1 MTPLSFKPAC
11 LPVAYGELPHTNASQ
26 ALRLLLDTTP
36 AVVTCAALPQRGFRE
51 HAYIQ
56 SILGFPGLVLDQHSK
71 RAYINRTEALPKLDQ
86 LALAYLQNHVAF
98 AALTTD
104 ALSLLTE
111 LRRLRGVFAGQ
122 AIKIIVTGPVSLSLQ
137 LTDDQQHPLAYDAM
151 LFEGLVQ
158 HLTLRA
164 AWYVSQLID
173 LGTDVD
179 VIVCLDEPFLDACA
193 SPFCPI
199 EWNDAA
205 ALLELVLSNISGCRG
220 VLTSGPVNWAMVLQT
235 SVEWVH
241 FNAYQ
246 YSQALLDSAEV
257 LATFLQRPGFLTWGI
272 VPTSAGELARETI
285 ETLTERIEHILDR
298 LVAAGITR
306 EQMLQAMLI
315 STTTSLAHMSVS
327 DAEKALTL
335 CAGISAHL
343 REKYDLNA

>member
-1 MTPLSFKPAC
+1 
-11 LPVAYGELPHTNASQ
+11 
-26 ALRLLLDTTP
+26 
-36 AVVTCAALPQRGFRE
+36 
-51 HAYIQ
+51 
-56 SILGFPGLVLDQHSK
+56 
-71 RAYINRTEALPKLDQ
+71 
-86 LALAYLQNHVAF
+86 
-98 AALTTD
+98 
-104 ALSLLTE
+104 
-111 LRRLRGVFAGQ
+111 
-122 AIKIIVTGPVSLSLQ
+122 
-137 LTDDQQHPLAYDAM
+137 LTDDQQRPLAYDAM
-151 LFEGLVQ
+151 LFEALAQ

-164 AWYVSQLID
+164 AWQVSQLID
-173 LGTDVD
+173 LGVD
-179 VIVCLDEPFLDACA
+179 IVVCLDEPFLDAFA

-205 ALLELVLSNISGCRG
+205 ALLELLLSSIRGCRG
-220 VLTSGPVNWAMVLQT
+220 ILTSGPVDWAMVLQT

-257 LATFLQRPGFLTWGI
+257 LATFLKRPGFLTWGI
-272 VPTSAGELARETI
+272 VPTSVGDLRRETI

-298 LVAAGITR
+298 LVAVGIPR

-315 STTTSLAHMSVS
+315 STTTGLAHMSVS

>member
-1 MTPLSFKPAC
+1 MPLSFKPAC
-11 LPVAYGELPHTNASQ
+11 LPVAYGELPHTNAAQ

-71 RAYINRTEALPKLDQ
+71 RAYVNRTEALPKLDQ

-98 AALTTD
+98 AALTSD
-104 ALSLLTE
+104 ALPLLTE

-122 AIKIIVTGPVSLSLQ
+122 AIKIIVTGPISLSLQ
-137 LTDDQQHPLAYDAM
+137 LTDDQQRPLAYDAM
-151 LFEGLVQ
+151 LFEALAQ

-164 AWYVSQLID
+164 AWQVSQLID
-173 LGTDVD
+173 LGVD
-179 VIVCLDEPFLDACA
+179 IVVCLDEPFLDAFA

-205 ALLELVLSNISGCRG
+205 ALLELLLSSIRGCRG
-220 VLTSGPVNWAMVLQT
+220 ILTSGPVDWAMVLQT

-257 LATFLQRPGFLTWGI
+257 LATFLKRPGFLTWGI
-272 VPTSAGELARETI
+272 VPTSVGDLRRETI

-298 LVAAGITR
+298 LVAVGIPR

-315 STTTSLAHMSVS
+315 STTTGLAHMSVS
-327 DAEKALTL
+327 DAEKALAL
-335 CAGISAHL
+335 CADISAHL
-343 REKYDLNA
+343 REKYHLNG

>member
-1 MTPLSFKPAC
+1 MPLSFKPAC
-11 LPVAYGELPHTNASQ
+11 LPVAYGELPHTNAAQ

-71 RAYINRTEALPKLDQ
+71 RAYVNRTEALPKLDQ

-98 AALTTD
+98 AALTSD
-104 ALSLLTE
+104 ALPLLTE

-122 AIKIIVTGPVSLSLQ
+122 AIKIIVTGPISLSLQ
-137 LTDDQQHPLAYDAM
+137 LTDDQQRPLAYDAM
-151 LFEGLVQ
+151 LFEALAQ

-164 AWYVSQLID
+164 AWQVSQLID
-173 LGTDVD
+173 LGVD
-179 VIVCLDEPFLDACA
+179 IVVCLDEPFLDAFA

-205 ALLELVLSNISGCRG
+205 ALLELLLSSIRGCRG
-220 VLTSGPVNWAMVLQT
+220 ILTSGPVDWAMVLQT

-257 LATFLQRPGFLTWGI
+257 LATFLKRPGFLTWGI
-272 VPTSAGELARETI
+272 VPTSVGDLRRETI

-298 LVAAGITR
+298 LVAVGIPR

-315 STTTSLAHMSVS
+315 STTTGLAHMSVS